1 MFKLKPISALLAL
14 SCLGLAQPA
23 QANNTII
30 YKTGDQAP
38 GTASGAQFSTFSAP
52 LLNSNSNV
60 AFQANL
66 RQGFGGVTSS
76 NDAGIWRDNSM
87 IARESGFAPGTSYF
101 SGSFLISRQYAGFGN
116 LTMNSS
122 GQLAYI
128 GVLSGSTTNNSGI
141 WQENT
146 LIART
151 GSQAGGLAS
160 GSLFNSLFF
169 PVINNQGQVAYEGF
183 LRQGGSVNLSN
194 DNGLWRN
201 SSLIA
206 REDNSAPVSGG
217 KFSYFNAPTLNNH
230 GQTLFEGHLKVTGP
244 VTSTNEE
251 GLWRDGALIAREDQ
265 QAPGTPSG
273 AKFSSFATDTLNNK
287 GQVAYGARLRT
298 GSGGVTSDND
308 NGLWRDNTLIAREG
322 NRPGGTPT
330 STQFSSFGAPRLNDA
345 GDVAYSAFLKTTTGD
360 VTADNNSGLW
370 RGSTLIAREGFQA
383 PGTTDGTVF
392 SSFFSPAM
400 NNGGQL
406 AYEAFLRTGSGDA
419 TSTNN
424 NGLWLAGRYG
434 DHLLVVRE
442 GDILNGKTV
451 SVMSFNASPTSDSHG
466 AGFNDYGQLAYSAGF
481 TDGTTAVVVYTP
493 DVHWGSS
500 FSSSWSS
507 RSNWTL
513 GLDPAQVHDVMIDPT
528 ASVTVYGPTTDTTVK
543 SLQIGGN
550 NGVATLQLQ
559 YGATL
564 TASNGTLIKDTG
576 ILSGDG
582 SVTGAGAVQNN
593 GEVHVN
599 NLTLPNGL
607 SNHGLVTGGGRLNAR
622 LTNHSDGIAEVE
634 NGGTLKLTGTQ
645 HTNQGRFQVENAQT
659 VIKGSFNNDA
669 GGRLILN
676 DGGADFRNGLTN
688 NGQVLVTFGESFVF
702 GNIVNNDKMIF
713 SGNSNTTIYDDLDN
727 EGTAQICATCR
738 VVFFGDVTGSGSFT
752 GTGIKYFEGSFT
764 PGSSPGVV
772 TDDGNAVFGAGNT
785 LQIEIAGETLGSEYD
800 HYDVK
805 GKLTLGGILDLVL
818 LDDYLPEVG
827 DSFDILDWGELD
839 GIFSGIDTSAAIL
852 NAGLK
857 WNFGSLYKTGTISV
871 QAVPV
876 PAAFWFM
883 LSGLGLLAGRGRR
896 H

>member
-52 LLNSNSNV
+52 LLNNNSNV

-66 RQGFGGVTSS
+66 KQGFGSVTSS

-87 IARESGFAPGTSYF
+87 IARESGFAAGTSYF
-101 SGSFLISRQYAGFGN
+101 NGSFFLSRQYAGFGN
-116 LTMNSS
+116 LTMNNS
-122 GQLAYI
+122 GQLAYK
-128 GVLSGSTTNNSGI
+128 GTLSGSTTNNSGI

-160 GSLFNSLFF
+160 GSLFNTLYS
-169 PVINNQGQVAYEGF
+169 PVINNQGHVAYEGF
-183 LRQGGSVNLSN
+183 LRPGGSITSSN

-217 KFSYFNAPTLNNH
+217 KFSYFNTPTLNNH
-230 GQTLFEGHLKVTGP
+230 GQTLFEGHLKVTAP
-244 VTSTNEE
+244 ITSTNEE

-273 AKFSSFATDTLNNK
+273 AKFLSFSTNTLNNK
-287 GQVAYGARLRT
+287 GQVAYEAFLRT

-330 STQFSSFGAPRLNDA
+330 GTQFSSFGAPRLNDA

-370 RGSTLIAREGFQA
+370 RGSTLIAREGFKA

-419 TSTNN
+419 TNTNN

-451 SVMSFNASPTSDSHG
+451 SGMSFNTSPTSDSHG

-481 TDGTTAVVVYTP
+481 TDGTYAVVVYTP

-513 GLDPAQVHDVMIDPT
+513 GLDPAHVHDVMIDPT

-550 NGVATLQLQ
+550 NGVATLQLR

-564 TASNGTLIKDTG
+564 TASNGTQIKDTG

-622 LTNHSDGIAEVE
+622 LTNHSDGIVNVE
-634 NGGTLKLTGTQ
+634 DAQTLKLSGTS
-645 HTNQGRFQVENAQT
+645 HSNHGRFQVNNAQAD
-659 VIKGSFNNDA
+659 IKGVLTNAST
-669 GGRLILN
+669 GRIILN
-676 DGGADFRNGLTN
+676 NSQIDFRNGLTN
-688 NGQVLVTFGESFVF
+688 NGQVLATFGESNVF
-702 GNIVNNDKMIF
+702 GDIVNNNKIIL
-713 SGNSNTTIYDDLDN
+713 SGNNNTTLYDDLDN
-727 EGTAQICATCR
+727 QGSTQVCANCT

-752 GTGIKYFEGSFT
+752 GSGTKYFEGAFT
-764 PGSSPGVV
+764 PGNSPGLVV
-772 TDDGNAVFGAGNT
+772 DEGDAVFGAGST
-785 LQIEIAGETLGSEYD
+785 LQIEIAGEVLGDEYD

-805 GKLTLGGILDLVL
+805 GSLQLGGILEIVF
-818 LDDYLPEVG
+818 LDNFMAEAG
-827 DSFDILDWGELD
+827 DSFDILDWGTLD
-839 GIFSGIDTSAAIL
+839 GIFSDIDTSHAIL
-852 NAGLK
+852 SAGLK
-857 WNFGSLYKTGTISV
+857 WNFDSLYNTGIISV
-871 QAVPV
+871 QAVPLPGAV
-876 PAAFWFM
+876 WFM
-883 LSGLGLLAGRGRR
+883 LSGLGFLVFRARQK
-896 H
+896 